1 MKTWLVI
8 RREYWTRVRK
18 KSFILITLLVPLLII
33 VFYGAVFY
41 ISTIDTGSH
50 KVGVIDQN
58 KWISEQLTSNSN
70 MQYIMLNDMS
80 LESARE
86 IDTLDGIL
94 HIPAFDPFTE
104 QTIDLYSE
112 KQLGMGAKTK
122 IQTDVN
128 SIVINKKIQLS
139 QVDTNTINSIQKNNV
154 KVRAIDKSGTESS
167 NELASGIGMASGF
180 LLYMFMFFYGFNV
193 MRSVMEEKTN
203 RIAEIIVSS
212 VKPFQLM
219 LGKII
224 GVAMVGLT
232 QFLIWIVVLTLLYTF
247 ALPILLV
254 SGATPDAT
262 ALQEMS
268 KSMMTQDTQVIN
280 EFMKPEVINVIM
292 SANWIAIICWFV
304 FYFLSGYFLYA
315 SLFAA
320 IGSLVN
326 EDEQEGQSL
335 TFPVTLPIIVGLV
348 ILISTIKNPHSNL
361 AVFGSIFPFTSPIVM
376 MGRIPYGI
384 SGNMVWQLGLSVI
397 LIIVTFILT
406 TMLAAKIYRTG
417 ILLYGKK
424 ITLKE
429 VGKWIFRKS

>member
-8 RREYWTRVRK
+8 RREYWTRVKK
-18 KSFILITLLVPLLII
+18 KSFIIITLLVPILII
-33 VFYGAVFY
+33 GFYAAIFY
-41 ISTIDTGSH
+41 ISSLDTGSH
-50 KVGVIDQN
+50 KIGVIDDTGY
-58 KWISEQLTSNSN
+58 ISERMQSNEN
-70 MQYIMLNDMS
+70 IQYAVLKNVDLEAAKGIDSIDGVLYIPKFEPFNDQS
-80 LESARE
+80 IE
-86 IDTLDGIL
+86 
-94 HIPAFDPFTE
+94 
-104 QTIDLYSE
+104 LYSD
-112 KQLGMGAKTK
+112 KQLGMGAQNMIKDEVNK
-122 IQTDVN
+122 IVN
-128 SIVINKKIQLS
+128 QQKIALS
-139 QVDTNTINSIQKNNV
+139 QVDTNVIKSIQKDNI
-154 KVRAIDKSGTESS
+154 KVRSIDNSGVESS
-167 NELASGIGMASGF
+167 NELASIIGMASGF

-232 QFLIWIVVLTLLYTF
+232 QFLLWVIILGILYTI
-247 ALPILLV
+247 AIPILLA
-254 SGATPDAT
+254 SGQVPDPETIQNMSNDMMVGGTSQMTETITPEIIQLIT
-262 ALQEMS
+262 
-268 KSMMTQDTQVIN
+268 
-280 EFMKPEVINVIM
+280 
-292 SANWIAIICWFV
+292 SANWTSIILWFI

-348 ILISTIKNPHSNL
+348 ILMNTIKNPHSNL

-384 SGNMVWQLGLSVI
+384 TGDMMWQLPLSAV
-397 LIIVTFILT
+397 LIIITFLLT
-406 TMLAAKIYRTG
+406 TKLAAKIYRTG
-417 ILLYGKK
+417 ILMYGKK
-424 ITLKE
+424 ITMKE
-429 VGKWIFRKS
+429 VGKWIFRKQ